1 MCSCDSPESRV
12 QYYATVPRTLL
23 SAIHLSPHVS
33 IPLSSHHPSDH
44 SPHLPNNYLCLA
56 HSHADTHFRLG
67 GDPRSLETTRQV
79 QIHLRLHG
87 HSSTAQHS
95 LRSGLQLLLHHRLM
109 FARRAWTR
117 RAREAP
123 VRRKL
128 CVAGELSTPTWLVG
142 RGRLALVLLP
152 HLADL
157 QLQTLLG
164 REDVTV
170 QHLERGRREG
180 G

>member
-1 MCSCDSPESRV
+1 MCPSLHPATIRV
-12 QYYATVPRTLL
+12 IIPPTCPTTTCAWHTHTPTRT
-23 SAIHLSPHVS
+23 
-33 IPLSSHHPSDH
+33 SDW
-44 SPHLPNNYLCLA
+44 A
-56 HSHADTHFRLG
+56 AMR

-87 HSSTAQHS
+87 HCSTAQHS